1 MLSGCVLLP
10 PVWKSGGRCNISE
23 ASSCFSLCKG
33 RAACNQLGTAEMWPE
48 CQKGMTV
55 QVQESLAQRTS
66 RLQEQQQLPVFK
78 STALEG
84 SPVDYQPRSTP
95 PPVDS
100 QARSTSPVDSQAP
113 ATSPVDSQP
122 RSAPL
127 SATARTGLAPESARR
142 PSMAEH
148 PPGTSPSRPERP
160 SFGPPSP
167 PPPAVGS
174 SPSRPPRPSFGPP
187 AKPPAS
193 ERMTPVV
200 RNETSRPSFGPP
212 SPPLPDVE
220 SSPSRP
226 PRPSFGPPAKPPA
239 SERMT
244 PVVRNETPR
253 PSFGPPSK
261 PPASERKDP
270 VAGYE
275 APRPSF
281 GPPSKPPAP
290 ARKTPVVRY
299 ETSQVGPRT
308 MHLQAVP
315 YTLHGSRRLWPCGT
329 GGWLLMVKRDILHPP
344 PGCQWALPSLCPAV
358 CEATSW
364 VLSVKRDSLCCC
376 KTR

>member
-200 RNETSRPSFGPP
+200 RNET
-212 SPPLPDVE
+212 
-220 SSPSRP
+220 
-226 PRPSFGPPAKPPA
+226 
-239 SERMT
+239 
-244 PVVRNETPR
+244 PR